1 MFSPTK
7 VDESEVVVLT
17 VYPKILITRNG
28 VTYQSFRDS
37 NYACYEDIKVPA
49 HQCIE
54 VTFSERLQP
63 GLCRCLT
70 FIAVLG

>member
-7 VDESEVVVLT
+7 VDKSEVEVLT

-37 NYACYEDIKVPA
+37 NYVCYEDIPVPA

-54 VTFSERLQP
+54 GTFSESLQP
-63 GLCRCLT
+63 GLCSRLT
-70 FIAVLG
+70 FIPVLG

>member
-7 VDESEVVVLT
+7 VDELEVTILT
-17 VYPKILITRNG
+17 VYPKILVTYKG

-37 NYACYEDIKVPA
+37 GYVCYEDIPVPA

-54 VTFSERLQP
+54 VQFPKSLQP
-63 GLCRCLT
+63 GLCTCLT
-70 FIAVLG
+70 FIPVLG

>member
-1 MFSPTK
+1 MFNPTK
-7 VDESEVVVLT
+7 IDESEVTVLT
-17 VYPKILITRNG
+17 VYPKILVAHNG

-37 NYACYEDIKVPA
+37 GYCCYEDIRVPD

-70 FIAVLG
+70 FIPVLG